1 MPTSQMDPFSICN
14 LALANIGQEAN
25 IQSFEDDTEEARFCG
40 QFYDPERRFLL
51 QTVPWRFALKDVT
64 LAELDDELSPTYDF
78 IYQVP
83 DDLLQPIQLY
93 IEGTGSQTIN
103 RQQIYPTQFEL
114 IGDSIQSSR
123 PATCLRYIHDFQ
135 NAAKFDTLFI
145 DTLTWKIAA
154 KLAMVLSG
162 DMQLSSQA
170 EQQYVR
176 RLADAKARNASAA
189 RKPNILSRSLSR
201 ARFGAIGGTGS
212 GVWEAF
218 PAGSVIV
225 G

>member
-1 MPTSQMDPFSICN
+1 MPFVNGRRTFNGFLTDAGTVNITVYDEGDLSDP
-14 LALANIGQEAN
+14 
-25 IQSFEDDTEEARFCG
+25 RF
-40 QFYDPERRFLL
+40 
-51 QTVPWRFALKDVT
+51 
-64 LAELDDELSPTYDF
+64 DF
-78 IYQVP
+78 I
-83 DDLLQPIQLY
+83 
-93 IEGTGSQTIN
+93 
-103 RQQIYPTQFEL
+103 EL

-154 KLAMVLSG
+154 KLVMVLSG

-212 GVWEAF
+212 GFWEAF